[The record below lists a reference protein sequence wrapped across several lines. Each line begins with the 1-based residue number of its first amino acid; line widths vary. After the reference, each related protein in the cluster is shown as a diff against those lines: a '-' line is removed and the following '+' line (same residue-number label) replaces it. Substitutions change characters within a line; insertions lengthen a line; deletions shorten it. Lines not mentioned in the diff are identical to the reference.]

1 MRTLLLTAAIVT
13 TALLGGSAQAQAPVI
28 SAGPIKEVRFV
39 NARLND
45 ALALVA
51 KSAGIT
57 IEFDDSVPAS
67 QRAAKFGTIAVEQAT
82 VEEIVGL
89 LAARVHLRFTV
100 VDEKTIRIFRPVVR
114 Q

>member
-13 TALLGGSAQAQAPVI
+13 AALAGGSAQAQSPAI
-28 SAGPIKEVRFV
+28 TAEPIQDVRFV

-45 ALALVA
+45 ALSLIA

-67 QRAAKFGTIAVEQAT
+67 QRAAKIGTIAVQHAT
-82 VEEIVGL
+82 VEEVVGL
-89 LAARVHLRFTV
+89 LAARVHLRVTV